1 MTMRNPSLKNQ
12 IADLSEKLDPLIDPL
27 DDDQLLALVI
37 EAIKEYRRLLQY
49 AEDAHQHW
57 EHAKSASAGES
68 CQLKELERAYLNALK
83 NHQAQMNLVASLT
96 ERLGYTPTI
105 DQEGPTAEE

>member
-1 MTMRNPSLKNQ
+1 MRDASLRNQ
-12 IADLSEKLDPLIDPL
+12 VADLSEKLDPLIDPL
-27 DDDQLLALVI
+27 DDDQLLTLVI
-37 EAIKEYRRLLQY
+37 EAITEYRHLLQC
-49 AEDAHQHW
+49 AEHAHQQW

-105 DQEGPTAEE
+105 DQEGPIAEE